1 MQDRWLGWDVSWRGS
16 RFESQVERADGH
28 LAIAVRPATSLV
40 RRLRH
45 GLLHRDRDGRQS
57 GAEATVSAARLIADL
72 TVTGINPAA
81 LYDARVSV
89 PLAVRTRLF
98 DDAVTADRVSGR
110 RVYCPAMRCPF
121 PGADP
126 YLDRYG
132 RAFGGRLPTVGR
144 PRAVAVPTRTA
155 GGRWS

>member
-57 GAEATVSAARLIADL
+57 GAEATVSAARLITGQADL
-72 TVTGINPAA
+72 AVTGINPAA
-81 LYDARVSV
+81 LYDARLSV

-98 DDAVTADRVSGR
+98 DDAVTA
-110 RVYCPAMRCPF
+110 
-121 PGADP
+121 
-126 YLDRYG
+126 
-132 RAFGGRLPTVGR
+132 
-144 PRAVAVPTRTA
+144 TA
-155 GGRWS
+155 